1 MIARQGE
8 WFPALLLIVGSV
20 FSAAGCSTPAH
31 LAFDTI
37 RVGQPKS
44 DVVEIMGSPQKTIRI
59 KDQDQWIFVFF
70 QGDEQIVKGVSFES
84 GRVIAIE
91 QFPTETP
98 LERELKS
105 VSSMREYEEKINS
118 SRQKNE
124 NLRPIDFDSFEQ
136 DKAPKK

>member
-1 MIARQGE
+1 MISRHGA
-8 WFPALLLIVGSV
+8 WLSVMLLFMGFV
-20 FSAAGCSTPAH
+20 FSTAGCSTPAH

-37 RVGQPKS
+37 QVGQSKS
-44 DVVEIMGSPQKTIRI
+44 DVVEIMGSPQKTIRV
-59 KDQDQWIFVFF
+59 KDQDQWVFVFF

-91 QFPTETP
+91 QFRSETP

-124 NLRPIDFDSFEQ
+124 NLRPIDLDSAEEE
-136 DKAPKK
+136 KAPKK